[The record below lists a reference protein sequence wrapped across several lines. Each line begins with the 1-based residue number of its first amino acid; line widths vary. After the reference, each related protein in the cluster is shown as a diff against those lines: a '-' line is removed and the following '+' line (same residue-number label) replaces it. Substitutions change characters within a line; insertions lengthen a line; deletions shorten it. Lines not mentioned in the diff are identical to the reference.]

1 MGESQII
8 KPFEVRQD
16 EIIEKISEEMVQSGL
31 PAGALVLIMEKVL
44 MNLRQE
50 AHRAVLAYRFQVKE
64 QGGEEGGEPGDSN
77 SEEG

>member
-1 MGESQII
+1 MDEII

-16 EIIEKISEEMVQSGL
+16 ELIEKVSEEMVQSGL

-44 MNLRQE
+44 INLRQE
-50 AHRAVLAYRFQVKE
+50 AHRAVLAYREQVKE

-77 SEEG
+77 SEKG